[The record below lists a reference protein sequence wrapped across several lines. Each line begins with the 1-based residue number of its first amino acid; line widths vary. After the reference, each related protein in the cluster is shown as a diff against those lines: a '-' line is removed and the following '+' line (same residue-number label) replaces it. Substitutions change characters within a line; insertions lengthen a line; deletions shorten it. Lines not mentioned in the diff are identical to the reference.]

1 MCSSSNCSRAVQTCV
16 SLLSHTGVSQKC
28 HLLTAVKSRVGC
40 MPTGFHEPDR
50 RLHEDLF
57 SPTDESDTLEH
68 QIIGEA
74 EAREAT
80 WGENGKKGGQK

>member
-1 MCSSSNCSRAVQTCV
+1 
-16 SLLSHTGVSQKC
+16 
-28 HLLTAVKSRVGC
+28 